1 MSSHSHSVTSH
12 SVTSKAIKIDVQA
25 SSNGPHAGVSEPVI
39 VLPDTKAESGCCGS
53 TPAPA
58 SATEQTTRPAPNLRR
73 LWQRADKAWLAI
85 GLIPLLLALLDPAQ
99 VIPALRF
106 AGGAILRTGMF
117 IAGAV
122 LAVAWLRATG
132 AEALLSR
139 AFTGRESRMI
149 LFGALVGGLA
159 PFCSCEVIPFISALL
174 AVGAPLSAVM
184 AFWLASPLMDPAMF
198 LITAGT
204 LGTGFAV
211 AKTVAAVALGLGGGL
226 LVKACAGSRL
236 FADPLKAQP
245 VAGSCSS
252 ACATACDTGPS
263 TGRPEWAF
271 WRTPVRLR
279 TFRDT
284 AVGNA
289 LFLVKWLSLAYLV
302 EALMLEYVPAEV
314 IASVL
319 GGDGLWPIL
328 LGAVVGAPAY
338 LNGFATVPL
347 VEALLAQGMSNGAA
361 MSFVIA
367 GGVSCI
373 PAAIAVW
380 ALVKRR
386 VFGAYLGI
394 ALAGSVLAGI
404 AWSVIA

>member
-1 MSSHSHSVTSH
+1 M
-12 SVTSKAIKIDVQA
+12 
-25 SSNGPHAGVSEPVI
+25 SEPVI
-39 VLPDTKAESGCCGS
+39 TLPDIKAESGCCGS

-73 LWQRADKAWLAI
+73 LWRRTDKAWLAI